1 MDLLSWK
8 MLSFCTLFKNFYY
21 CSVAAPIVNW
31 FFPHISSRKYI
42 CDSWLSLS
50 CISRKG
56 PNLVL
61 GRPTYQDFN
70 KAVEMAHW
78 LRALTVLQDTWIWLP
93 APTMDDS
100 QPPVS
105 STPDSLPLPFEGP
118 WIHVHTPIADTHIHI
133 IKKYIIEKM
142 TSFSSI
148 ECFWSH

>member
-1 MDLLSWK
+1 
-8 MLSFCTLFKNFYY
+8 MLSFCTLFKNLYY

-61 GRPTYQDFN
+61 GRPTYQDRLQQGCRDGSLAKSTYCSSRYLNLVTSTHNGWLTTTCKFN
-70 KAVEMAHW
+70 SRFTASTLWGPLNSYAHTY
-78 LRALTVLQDTWIWLP
+78 RR
-93 APTMDDS
+93 
-100 QPPVS
+100 
-105 STPDSLPLPFEGP
+105 
-118 WIHVHTPIADTHIHI
+118 HTHIHI

-148 ECFWSH
+148 ECFWFH